1 MPISALTH
9 SQGNNS
15 ANGWCSGARHASQ
28 DGGWSCAMVSSA
40 SGHAYGP
47 TVSWS
52 KQPSVLLT
60 VRSHSIPGLAN
71 SRDLQHTHAAASA
84 LPHPHCRIGT
94 AASALPHLRSKVQHT
109 WGILSGGCVQPEHQK
124 LEYGGSVDH
133 GHANLHVMVLGGPYA

>member
-1 MPISALTH
+1 
-9 SQGNNS
+9 
-15 ANGWCSGARHASQ
+15 
-28 DGGWSCAMVSSA
+28 MVSSA

-84 LPHPHCRIGT
+84 LPHRHCRIGT
-94 AASALPHLRSKVQHT
+94 AASALPHRHCRIYDPKYNIHGV
-109 WGILSGGCVQPEHQK
+109 LSGGCVQPEHQK

>member
-1 MPISALTH
+1 
-9 SQGNNS
+9 
-15 ANGWCSGARHASQ
+15 
-28 DGGWSCAMVSSA
+28 MVSSA

-84 LPHPHCRIGT
+84 LPHRHCRIYDPKYNIHGVFYL
-94 AASALPHLRSKVQHT
+94 AAAFNQN
-109 WGILSGGCVQPEHQK
+109 I
-124 LEYGGSVDH
+124 GSWNMGAVSTM
-133 GHANLHVMVLGGPYA
+133 ATPICM